1 MKQVGRNSMPQRGP
15 VSQQGGLPSLHTTD
29 EVAEALRTTRKAV
42 YAMAERGQIPGV
54 VRIGRRVLFQR
65 QALVDWLRQK
75 SQPSLE
81 R

>member
-1 MKQVGRNSMPQRGP
+1 MKQAGRNSLAQREP
-15 VSQQGGLPSLHTTD
+15 ERQQGGLPPHHTAD

-42 YAMAERGQIPGV
+42 YAMVERGQIPGV
-54 VRIGRRVLFQR
+54 VRIGRRVLFQQ